1 MAGNTFGTLF
11 RVTTWGE
18 SHGPALGCV
27 VDGCPPGL
35 ELSAARVQQAL
46 NRRKPGGS
54 KAETTRREPDT
65 CEILSGVFEGKTT
78 GTPISILIWNKDTR
92 SENYLAIKDCYR
104 PGHGD
109 FTYMARY
116 GIRDWR
122 GGGRASGRET
132 VARVAAGAV
141 ADCIL
146 EWKNIRVRAFTL
158 ALGGI
163 RAESLDMENFE
174 ENPYSCPDK
183 SAAMKMDERVREARE
198 KGDSLGG
205 IVEIH
210 AENVPAGL
218 GDPVF
223 GKLDADFAS
232 ALMGIGSVKGV
243 EIGDG
248 FALAAMRGSEA
259 NDPMDERGFLANKS
273 GGILAG
279 ISNGERIVLRMAVKP
294 VPSIAIPQK
303 TVDVHGQSRT
313 VEIRGRHDVS
323 VIPRI
328 LPVAEAMVK
337 IVLADHLL
345 RLKAIR

>member
-1 MAGNTFGTLF
+1 MAGSTMGTLF

-35 ELSAARVQQAL
+35 PLDEKRVQRSL
-46 NRRKPGGS
+46 DRRKAGQ
-54 KAETTRREPDT
+54 AESSTTRKEPDA

-78 GTPISILIWNKDTR
+78 GTPISILIWNKEAR
-92 SENYLAIKDCYR
+92 SEAYLDVKDCYR

-109 FTYMARY
+109 FSYMARY

-132 VARVAAGAV
+132 VGRVAAGSV
-141 ADCIL
+141 ADCLL
-146 EWKNIRVRAFTL
+146 EREGIRVRAFTL
-158 ALGGI
+158 ALGGVH
-163 RAESLDMENFE
+163 AEKCDLEICAD
-174 ENPYSCPDK
+174 NPYHCPDPE
-183 SAAMKMDERVREARE
+183 AAVRMEERVRDARG

-205 IVEIH
+205 IVAVH
-210 AENVPAGL
+210 VDSVPAGL

-223 GKLDADFAS
+223 GKLDADLAS
-232 ALMGIGSVKGV
+232 AMMGIGAVKGV
-243 EIGDG
+243 EVGAG
-248 FALAAMRGSEA
+248 FAFSDMPGSKA
-259 NDPMDERGFLANKS
+259 NDPIGEKGFLSNRS

-279 ISNGERIVLRMAVKP
+279 ISNGERIVLRLAVKP
-294 VPSIAIPQK
+294 VPSIFLPQE
-303 TVDVHGQSRT
+303 TVDIHGKKR
-313 VEIRGRHDVS
+313 VIRVGGRHDVA

-328 LPVAEAMVK
+328 LPVAEAMTK

>member
-1 MAGNTFGTLF
+1 MAGSTMGTLF

-18 SHGPALGCV
+18 SHGQALGCV
-27 VDGCPPGL
+27 IEGCPPGL
-35 ELSAARVQQAL
+35 NLDEARVQEAL
-46 NRRKPGGS
+46 NRRKPGS
-54 KAETTRREPDT
+54 SQSSTKRKEPDS

-78 GTPISILIWNKDTR
+78 GTPISILVRNKDTR
-92 SENYLAIKDCYR
+92 SEHYLEIKDCFR

-132 VARVAAGAV
+132 VGRVAAGAV

-146 EWKNIRVRAFTL
+146 EQEKIQVHAFTL

-163 RAESLDMENFE
+163 RAEIFDMEHCMA
-174 ENPYSCPDK
+174 NPYHCPDNN
-183 SAAMKMDERVREARE
+183 AAMRMDEKVREARG

-205 IVEIH
+205 IVEVH
-210 AENVPAGL
+210 AENVPPGL

-223 GKLDADFAS
+223 GKLDADLAS
-232 ALMGIGSVKGV
+232 ALMGIGSVKGI

-248 FALAAMRGSEA
+248 FALSAMQGSEA
-259 NDPMDERGFLANKS
+259 NDPMGESGFLSNRS

-303 TVDVHGQSRT
+303 TVDIHGKSRT
-313 VEIRGRHDVS
+313 IEIHGRHDVS

-345 RLKAIR
+345 RLKALR